1 MGASFIDIEFEVSSN
16 TDLTS
21 IAKEFGEEVSVH
33 FCGEREPGSYFLS
46 LQWLGLDS
54 LPDDRAIAL
63 CKLVDRLSPSAKKIW
78 DEAEDRCFDLGFNA
92 NTDIKVGFHVFYSET
107 LDRLAAIGV
116 RVAVSIYTHD
126 LINRHE
132 K

>member
-1 MGASFIDIEFEVSSN
+1 MGASFIDIEFELISN

-21 IAKEFGEEVSVH
+21 IAKEFGQEVSVH
-33 FCGEREPGSYFLS
+33 YCGEREPGIFFLS

-54 LPDDRAIAL
+54 MPDDRAIGL
-63 CKLVDRLSPSAKKIW
+63 CTLVEKLSPSAKKIW
-78 DEAEDRCFDLGFNA
+78 DEAEDRCFDLGFDA
-92 NTDIKVGFHVFYSET
+92 NLDKKVGLHVFSAET

-126 LINRHE
+126 LMNIR
-132 K
+132 